1 MNQDAD
7 PIELLIQEL
16 TKFPGIGEKT
26 ASRLVFHLLRC
37 PKDDAEALA
46 RAVINLKE
54 KVRFCSVCFNLA
66 VQEQCRICQDKRR
79 IESVICVVEE
89 PSDLIAIEK
98 AGTFRGRYHVL
109 QGALSPLDGIGPDN
123 LKIRELLERLR
134 QDRVDEVIL
143 ATNPN
148 TEGETTAL
156 YLQKLI
162 KPMGIKLT
170 RIACGV
176 PSGGDLE
183 YIDRVTIGK
192 ALDNRREV

>member
-1 MNQDAD
+1 
-7 PIELLIQEL
+7 
-16 TKFPGIGEKT
+16 
-26 ASRLVFHLLRC
+26 
-37 PKDDAEALA
+37 
-46 RAVINLKE
+46 
-54 KVRFCSVCFNLA
+54 
-66 VQEQCRICQDKRR
+66 
-79 IESVICVVEE
+79 
-89 PSDLIAIEK
+89 
-98 AGTFRGRYHVL
+98 
-109 QGALSPLDGIGPDN
+109 
-123 LKIRELLERLR
+123 LLERLR

-183 YIDRVTIGK
+183 YIDRVTISK